1 MISLSDASSMLK
13 TFPSLLFLTQ
23 DLSLSVETLL
33 MRSEN
38 LPQHEIIQYMYQ

>member
-23 DLSLSVETLL
+23 DLSSSVETFL
-33 MRSEN
+33 MKSEN
-38 LPQHEIIQYMYQ
+38 SPQHEMKQYMY